1 MSYRTNSNADAHW
14 VLRTLRF
21 AAVGSAATIL
31 YLSIAYLGVYLGGE
45 AIQIHVVAY
54 LVSVLA
60 SYIGQKFYT
69 FGIVDQNRKY
79 GARFILANLALMMTQ
94 LALVIALDL
103 YSPLNGY
110 AVLTFSAL
118 YFPAASFLIHTFWT
132 FRAPKTV
139 SA

>member
-1 MSYRTNSNADAHW
+1 M
-14 VLRTLRF
+14 
-21 AAVGSAATIL
+21 
-31 YLSIAYLGVYLGGE
+31 YLGGE
-45 AIQIHVVAY
+45 VIQVHVVAY

-69 FGIVDQNRKY
+69 FGIIDQNRKY
-79 GARFILANLALMMTQ
+79 GARFILANLVLMVTQ
-94 LALVIALDL
+94 LALVIGLVL
-103 YSPLNGY
+103 HSPLNGY
-110 AVLTFSAL
+110 AVLTVSAL